1 MPIINIDTVK
11 GLYESLGNGLLAAQQ
26 EQVLEAGSEIDTSK
40 SFFLKVTSDE
50 ALTFAEALDDK
61 SVTLKPGT
69 EVGQLFLLLNGN
81 ADDEIEVADGVL
93 AISLTDNDGQ
103 PEPPTFPAGEATL
116 FVWNGSKWSPTSQS
130 LS

>member
-11 GLYESLGNGLLAAQQ
+11 GLYESLGNGLLATQQ

-40 SFFLKVTSDE
+40 SFFLKVTSEE
-50 ALTFAEALDDK
+50 ALTVAGDSD
-61 SVTLKPGT
+61 VTLKPGT

-81 ADDEIEVADGVL
+81 AANEIEVADGVL
-93 AISLTDNDGQ
+93 AISLIDNEL

>member
-11 GLYESLGNGLLAAQQ
+11 GLYESLGNGLLATQQ

-40 SFFLKVTSDE
+40 SFFLKVTSEE
-50 ALTFAEALDDK
+50 ALTVAGDSD
-61 SVTLKPGT
+61 VTLKPGT

-81 ADDEIEVADGVL
+81 AANEIEVADGVL
-93 AISLTDNDGQ
+93 AISLADNN
-103 PEPPTFPAGEATL
+103 PPTFPAGEATL